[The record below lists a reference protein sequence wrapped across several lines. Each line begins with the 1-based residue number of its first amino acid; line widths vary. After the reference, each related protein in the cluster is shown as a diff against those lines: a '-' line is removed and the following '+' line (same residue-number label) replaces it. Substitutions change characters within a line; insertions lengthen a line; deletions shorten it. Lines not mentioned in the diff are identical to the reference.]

1 MSAWQIMH
9 DWYCIAWLCAGP
21 VGVPVVVKFGEVVW
35 HCRQIVF
42 TLARFSRRGFGPPC
56 GTWQAVQP
64 SVFTT
69 ACSYTKGPAISVWHF
84 VQMMSSCEEDL

>member
-1 MSAWQIMH
+1 MSVWQAVH
-9 DWYCIAWLCAGP
+9 DWSWVSRSCATLTGAP
-21 VGVPVVVKFGEVVW
+21 DEEFREGKW
-35 HCRQIVF
+35 QSRQMVSI
-42 TLARFSRRGFGPPC
+42 LARFSTCGFGPPC

>member
-1 MSAWQIMH
+1 
-9 DWYCIAWLCAGP
+9 
-21 VGVPVVVKFGEVVW
+21 
-35 HCRQIVF
+35 
-42 TLARFSRRGFGPPC
+42 
-56 GTWQAVQP
+56 VQP